1 MALATSDQVWMFQ
14 NATYSILSPEG
25 FASILWKDSKRS
37 DEAAGVMGLTP
48 KDLLNKNVIEYIIP
62 ESRNH
67 PRVFNLIRKRLDDE
81 FTRLNELT
89 PDELIAQRRARFRA
103 F

>member
-1 MALATSDQVWMFQ
+1 
-14 NATYSILSPEG
+14 
-25 FASILWKDSKRS
+25 
-37 DEAAGVMGLTP
+37 MGLTP
-48 KDLLNKNVIEYIIP
+48 KDLLEKNVIEYIIP

-81 FTRLNELT
+81 FRTLNTLT
-89 PDELIAQRRARFRA
+89 PQELLKQRRDRFRA